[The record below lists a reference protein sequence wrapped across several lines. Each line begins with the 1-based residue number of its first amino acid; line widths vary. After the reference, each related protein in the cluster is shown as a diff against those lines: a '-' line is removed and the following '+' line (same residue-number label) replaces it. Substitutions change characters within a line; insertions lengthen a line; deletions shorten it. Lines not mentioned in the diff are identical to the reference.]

1 MGQLMIVSLPE
12 DRGVAENRGPAG
24 PPARA
29 RPVADL
35 IGRSAELD
43 LIDAL
48 LAGSYPDA
56 HGLLLRGDPGVGKTA
71 LLDAAAARAEA
82 AGRRV
87 LRASGVEFE
96 AEMPFSG
103 LHQLL
108 YPLREQVDRLAGHQR
123 ATLHR
128 LFELAPESLPDEMAA
143 SAAVLALLD
152 GAAAER
158 PLVLIADDLQWMDR
172 ASAVALAFVARR
184 AAGIPILVLGAA
196 RPGKDCFVD
205 QLRLPEREVGP
216 LGMKASV
223 KLFDSRWPRLAPA
236 VRRRLLAEAGD
247 NPLALRELPRSLT
260 DRQRSGRDPLPALLP
275 LSGRLAA
282 AVADGFAGLPEPTR
296 RLLLLAALEP
306 DAGPATLRAAAQGTA
321 DLDDL
326 AAARRANVVRS
337 EPAAGRVELRHP
349 LMRSAIT
356 GMASSSDLRG
366 AHQALAAALAAE
378 PERRAWHLAAAAT
391 GPDEAVARAL
401 DEAGLSAW
409 RRGTRAVRRK
419 DEADRRRIAASAA
432 VAALVRAGEL
442 SPHPADRSRRL
453 VEAAYLATIT
463 GQLDEVPRLLADA
476 GQSPD
481 TPAGLVFA
489 ATAHLLTN
497 DDGDVDA
504 AYRLL
509 VRALDDVAENDGHW
523 DYYGI
528 LYALLLVSVYAL
540 RPEPWELLKT
550 AMARFEPEE
559 VIPFRLCY
567 DAYVDPTR
575 NSGAVLEGLSDAFA
589 ALPDDAAPWQIV
601 PLAFAAVAMD
611 TLVDYR
617 YRVHRMIERE
627 RDGGAIAM
635 VIPGLMLL
643 CHDSYTRGR
652 WDEAE
657 RLAREGLDLAAVYGY
672 HFWAEQLRALLASG
686 AALRGDV
693 DLARARSDETAT
705 WAASRGNGVAEA
717 YARSAR
723 NLAAIGQGD
732 FEEAHEQVAHID
744 PPGAPSPGIPGRWVV
759 LDLVEAAVRT
769 GRVEEARAHV
779 AAARRIGIDK
789 ISSRTALITIG
800 AAALAADDADAGP
813 LFEEALSLPD
823 AARWPWEHARTQLA
837 YGQWLRRA
845 RETGRARWYLRAA
858 LETFERIGAAA
869 MAQRARGELRATGL
883 TTTRPGNSGPVMTPQ
898 EQQIAELAAAGFTNK
913 EIGERLFLSHRTI
926 SSHLYRIYPKLGI
939 TSRGALGA
947 ALAALSAELS
957 PDDVALSPGE
967 FE

>member
-1 MGQLMIVSLPE
+1 MTVSLPE
-12 DRGVAENRGPAG
+12 DRRASENRFRTGPV
-24 PPARA
+24 P
-29 RPVADL
+29 RPRPMTELV
-35 IGRSAELD
+35 GRSAELD
-43 LIDAL
+43 LIDSL
-48 LAGSYPDA
+48 LAGPYPDA
-56 HGLLLRGDPGVGKTA
+56 RGLLLRGDPGVGKTA
-71 LLDAAAARAEA
+71 LLDAAADRA
-82 AGRRV
+82 GIVGLRL

-96 AEMPFSG
+96 AEMPFSA
-103 LHQLL
+103 LHQML
-108 YPLREQVDRLAGHQR
+108 YPLREHADRLGGHQR

-128 LFELAPESLPDEMAA
+128 LFDLVPESLPDEMAA
-143 SAAVLALLD
+143 STAVLALLGD
-152 GAAAER
+152 AAAER
-158 PLVLIADDLQWMDR
+158 PLLMIADDLQWMDH

-184 AAGIPILVLGAA
+184 AAGLPLLVVAAA
-196 RPGKDCFVD
+196 RPGADRVVD
-205 QLRLPEREVGP
+205 QLRLPEREIGP
-216 LGMKASV
+216 LALKASV
-223 KLFDSRWPRLAPA
+223 KLLDSRWPHLAPA
-236 VRRRLLAEAGD
+236 ARRRLLVEAAG
-247 NPLALRELPRSLT
+247 NPLALRELPGSLT

-282 AVADGFAGLPEPTR
+282 AFADGVAGLSDPTR

-306 DAGPATLRAAAQGTA
+306 DAGPATLRAAAQGAA

-326 AAARRANVVRS
+326 APARRANVVRA
-337 EPAAGRVELRHP
+337 EPAADRIAFRHP
-349 LMRSAIT
+349 LIRSAVA
-356 GMASSSDLRG
+356 GSVKASDVRS
-366 AHQALAAALAAE
+366 AHRALAAALADD
-378 PERRAWHLAAAAT
+378 PERRAWHLAEAAA

-409 RRGTRAVRRK
+409 RRGTQADRRPE
-419 DEADRRRIAASAA
+419 EADRRRIAASAA

-497 DDGDVDA
+497 DDSDVRA

-509 VRALDDVAENDGHW
+509 VRALDDVAENDDHW
-523 DYYGI
+523 DRYGI
-528 LYALLLVSVYAL
+528 LYALLLVSLYVL

-550 AMARFEPEE
+550 AMARFEPAE
-559 VIPFRLCY
+559 VVPFQLCY

-575 NSGAVLEGLSDAFA
+575 NSAAVHDGLSEAFA
-589 ALPDDAAPWQIV
+589 DLPDDAAPWQII

-611 TLVDYR
+611 TLADYR
-617 YRVHRMIERE
+617 YRVQRMIERE

-635 VIPGLMLL
+635 AVPGLMLL

-657 RLAREGLDLAAVYGY
+657 RLAQEGLELAAAYGY
-672 HFWAEQLRALLASG
+672 HFWEEQLRALLASG

-693 DLARARSDETAT
+693 DLARSRSEETTT
-705 WAASRGNGVAEA
+705 WAAPRGIKVAEA

-723 NLAAIGQGD
+723 NLAAIGEGD
-732 FEEAHEQVAHID
+732 FEEAHVQVSRID
-744 PPGAPSPGIPGRWVV
+744 PPGAPSPDVPGRWVV

-769 GRVEEARAHV
+769 GRLEEARAHV
-779 AAARRIGIDK
+779 AAARRIGIDR
-789 ISSRTALITIG
+789 ISPRTALITAG
-800 AAALAADDADAGP
+800 AEAVAADDADAGP
-813 LFEEALSLPD
+813 LFEAALSPPE
-823 AARWPWEHARTQLA
+823 AARWPWEHARIQLA
-837 YGQWLRRA
+837 YGQCLRRA

-883 TTTRPGNSGPVMTPQ
+883 TTTRAGHPGPALTPQ
-898 EQQIAELAAAGFTNK
+898 ERQIAELAAAGLTNK

-926 SSHLYRIYPKLGI
+926 SSHLYRLYPKLGI
-939 TSRGALGA
+939 ASRSALAA
-947 ALAALSAELS
+947 ALAALS
-957 PDDVALSPGE
+957 PDDRE
-967 FE
+967 